1 MFWLPLQALTVSF
14 DAPCAKPFNQVSV
27 NRVTLEIENVHV
39 TFVLTRE
46 CPERYYHSSFWSWF
60 DSLLVQE

>member
-1 MFWLPLQALTVSF
+1 MSF